1 MIDACIN
8 GNHFDRGNSVV
19 QELRCMFK
27 PVEREQLDQPMQNQP
42 SKGYDK
48 AYDKKEHFSGAE
60 APATIV
66 HLAACI

>member
-1 MIDACIN
+1 MLARMRGKMIDAYIN

-48 AYDKKEHFSGAE
+48 A
-60 APATIV
+60 
-66 HLAACI
+66 

>member
-1 MIDACIN
+1 VCLPNGGFVLARLRGKMIDAYIN

-48 AYDKKEHFSGAE
+48 A
-60 APATIV
+60 
-66 HLAACI
+66 